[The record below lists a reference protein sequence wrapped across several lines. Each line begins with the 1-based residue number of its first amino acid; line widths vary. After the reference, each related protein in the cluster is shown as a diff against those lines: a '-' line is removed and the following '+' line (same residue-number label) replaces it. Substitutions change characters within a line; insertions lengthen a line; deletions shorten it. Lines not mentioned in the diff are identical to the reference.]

1 MQHEYY
7 VEKMCLGE
15 STSRSD
21 CNKIE
26 ETKKHGEQ
34 MSENTLSKA
43 TVFTVHGM
51 KHAEIRV
58 QPELKLTK
66 ICKINELYMS
76 AVTVTQADCS

>member
-1 MQHEYY
+1 
-7 VEKMCLGE
+7 
-15 STSRSD
+15 
-21 CNKIE
+21 
-26 ETKKHGEQ
+26 

-58 QPELKLTK
+58 QHKLKLTK
-66 ICKINELYMS
+66 ICKIHELYMS